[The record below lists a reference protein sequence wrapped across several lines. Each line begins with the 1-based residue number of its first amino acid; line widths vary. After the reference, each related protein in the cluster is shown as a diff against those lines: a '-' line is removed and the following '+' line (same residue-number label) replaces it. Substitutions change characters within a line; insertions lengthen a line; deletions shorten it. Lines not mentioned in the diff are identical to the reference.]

1 MKIMVINPNS
11 SKHMTEHLD
20 EVLQAIK
27 GPDTELTVCC
37 PENGPMAIESA
48 YDEAMCLPGLLP
60 LVQQAEK
67 DGYDAVI
74 LACFSDP
81 GLEQARELV
90 DILVCGI
97 QEIAVHVAAMM
108 GAKFSIL
115 TLNAE
120 RVPSKQKD
128 IYRYKLER
136 GLASVRPIG
145 LSVAESDENPDLA
158 RARIKAVA
166 KTCAEQD
173 GAEVVVLGC
182 AGMAGYAEDVKK
194 ELGLEVIDPS
204 SVALKV
210 VEALVACGIKPS
222 KRGLYAY
229 PPSFIREGKVKK
241 AGCCG

>member
-1 MKIMVINPNS
+1 
-11 SKHMTEHLD
+11 
-20 EVLQAIK
+20 
-27 GPDTELTVCC
+27 
-37 PENGPMAIESA
+37 MAIESA
-48 YDEAMCLPGLLP
+48 YDEAMCLPCLLP
-60 LVQQAEK
+60 LVKKAEAE
-67 DGYDAVI
+67 GYDAVI

-81 GLEQARELV
+81 GLEQAREIV
-90 DILVCGI
+90 NILVCGI

-145 LSVAESDENPDLA
+145 LSVAQSDEDPDLA

-166 KTCAEQD
+166 KTCAEED

-182 AGMAGYAEDVKK
+182 AGMAGYAEEVTR
-194 ELGLEVIDPS
+194 ELGLVVIDPS

-210 VEALVACGIKPS
+210 TEALVKTGIKPS

-229 PPSFIREGKVKK
+229 PPSFIREGKV
-241 AGCCG
+241 

>member
-1 MKIMVINPNS
+1 MN
-11 SKHMTEHLD
+11 
-20 EVLQAIK
+20 
-27 GPDTELTVCC
+27 
-37 PENGPMAIESA
+37 
-48 YDEAMCLPGLLP
+48 
-60 LVQQAEK
+60 
-67 DGYDAVI
+67 
-74 LACFSDP
+74 
-81 GLEQARELV
+81 
-90 DILVCGI
+90 ILVCGI

-145 LSVAESDENPDLA
+145 LSVAQSDEDPDLA

-166 KTCAEQD
+166 KTCAEED

-182 AGMAGYAEDVKK
+182 AGMAGYAEEVTR
-194 ELGLEVIDPS
+194 ELGLVVIDPS

-210 VEALVACGIKPS
+210 TEALVKTGIKPS

-229 PPSFIREGKVKK
+229 PPSFIREGKV
-241 AGCCG
+241 

>member
-11 SKHMTEHLD
+11 SQHMTRHLD
-20 EVLQAIK
+20 EVLQQIK
-27 GPDTELTVCC
+27 DADTQLTVCC
-37 PENGPMAIESA
+37 PEGGPMAIESA

-60 LVQQAEK
+60 LVKKAEAE
-67 DGYDAVI
+67 GYDAVI

-81 GLEQARELV
+81 GLEQAREIV
-90 DILVCGI
+90 NILVCGI

-145 LSVAESDENPDLA
+145 LSVAQSDEDPDLA

-166 KTCAEQD
+166 RTCAEED

-182 AGMAGYAEDVKK
+182 AGMAGYAEEVTR
-194 ELGLEVIDPS
+194 ELGLVVIDPS

-210 VEALVACGIKPS
+210 TEALVKTGIKPS

-229 PPSFIREGKVKK
+229 PPSFIREGKV
-241 AGCCG
+241 

>member
-1 MKIMVINPNS
+1 
-11 SKHMTEHLD
+11 
-20 EVLQAIK
+20 
-27 GPDTELTVCC
+27 
-37 PENGPMAIESA
+37 MAIESA
-48 YDEAMCLPGLLP
+48 YDEAMCLSGLLP
-60 LVQQAEK
+60 LVKKAETE
-67 DGYDAVI
+67 GYDAVI

-81 GLEQARELV
+81 GLEQAREIV
-90 DILVCGI
+90 NILVCGI

-145 LSVAESDENPDLA
+145 LSVAQSDEDPDLA

-166 KTCAEQD
+166 KTCAEED

-182 AGMAGYAEDVKK
+182 AGMAGYAEEVTR
-194 ELGLEVIDPS
+194 ELGLVVIDPS

-210 VEALVACGIKPS
+210 TEALVKTGIKPS

-229 PPSFIREGKVKK
+229 PPSFIREGKV
-241 AGCCG
+241 

>member
-1 MKIMVINPNS
+1 
-11 SKHMTEHLD
+11 
-20 EVLQAIK
+20 
-27 GPDTELTVCC
+27 
-37 PENGPMAIESA
+37 MAIESA

-60 LVQQAEK
+60 LVKKAEAE
-67 DGYDAVI
+67 GYDAVI

-81 GLEQARELV
+81 GLEQAREIV
-90 DILVCGI
+90 NILVCGI

-145 LSVAESDENPDLA
+145 LSVAQSDENPALA
-158 RARIKAVA
+158 RERIKAVA
-166 KTCAEQD
+166 RTCAEED

-182 AGMAGYAEDVKK
+182 AGMAGYAEEVTR
-194 ELGLEVIDPS
+194 ELGLVVIDPS

-210 VEALVACGIKPS
+210 TEALVKTGIKPS

-229 PPSFIREGKVKK
+229 PPSFIREGKV
-241 AGCCG
+241 